1 MREPSVG
8 ENQRVN
14 LTFLSSE
21 GAHVGVALALA
32 RLYLVSSF
40 RSCQITALQPYR
52 TGSGATV
59 LPRKVQPR
67 PQLCGPLREMYF
79 CVITRCARCAIFAD
93 CLFLLRSDKLS
104 DFFPLCC
111 FSSLLWHF
119 PSSDLNLGH
128 LHLDRC
134 LIDMIHDRIRKN
146 LPRSLYVEVSL
157 DK

>member
-14 LTFLSSE
+14 LTFLSSG

-40 RSCQITALQPYR
+40 RSCQITALQRY
-52 TGSGATV
+52 SGATV
-59 LPRKVQPR
+59 LLRKVQPR
-67 PQLCGPLREMYF
+67 PQLRGPLREMCF
-79 CVITRCARCAIFAD
+79 CIIRRCVRCAIFAG

-104 DFFPLCC
+104 DFFSLCC
-111 FSSLLWHF
+111 FSSLLLHF
-119 PSSDLNLGH
+119 PSSDLNLEH

-134 LIDMIHDRIRKN
+134 LIDVIHDYIKKN
-146 LPRSLYVEVSL
+146 LPRSLQVEVSL